1 MPPVT
6 WLISK
11 KKNQVAGYESR
22 KYLGMGYT
30 FVKKKE
36 CNEYDLY
43 NCANCKSVYEKKK
56 KADEICP
63 TVNCIKIQGDHFRS
77 NPDDINHI
85 CIGDPIVDTRW
96 SKIIAEHCY

>member
-56 KADEICP
+56 K
-63 TVNCIKIQGDHFRS
+63 V
-77 NPDDINHI
+77 
-85 CIGDPIVDTRW
+85 VDTRW
-96 SKIIAEHCY
+96 SKIIAEECY